1 MRAEARRH
9 TIREK
14 CIVFFFLLGFYVNA
28 SFNVGWLNRFVS
40 FFFFLWIISF
50 SSLER
55 IAFMCVVVVVCCM
68 LEVYV
73 VFVYFLFD
81 YLIG

>member
-1 MRAEARRH
+1 MFLNLRAEARRH

-14 CIVFFFLLGFYVNA
+14 CFVFFLLGFYVNA

-40 FFFFLWIISF
+40 FFVLWIISF

-73 VFVYFLFD
+73 VFVYFLFV
-81 YLIG
+81 